1 MNVKVILYIVI
12 VPLTIY
18 ILEGI
23 NINSIF
29 KKNRNIQACL
39 FYLFSVICIS
49 YLVVNFLYDFFT
61 YTKIGGILWKKV
73 LH

>member
-12 VPLTIY
+12 VSLTIY

-29 KKNRNIQACL
+29 KKNRNVQACL

-61 YTKIGGILWKKV
+61 YTKIGGIL
-73 LH
+73 